1 MLRRRRMGNYIL
13 CQHKRTEHPYY
24 IDNISTNIFSIEE
37 LCFYLYHN
45 IYLLDETIINDGL
58 CQWIKE
64 ELGMKSL
71 GIKLQGLFKTG
82 IDVESFIL
90 PIFKEI
96 HYLSQG
102 EYKELGLKLEQL
114 EEQPELVRQKL
125 KGDYLIH
132 YGKYING
139 IKVYE
144 KVLESNQKSN
154 LGGQFKGS
162 VYHNMGC
169 AYAKLFQMEEALV
182 CFQNAYEQMHT
193 KAALKSYLYAV
204 SMADSKE
211 AYEQKAAEL
220 GVDAQTKAEMD
231 EELRKSMAVLE
242 PSQAQQDFD
251 NAKKEKEQGNREGYY
266 RSMDVLLER
275 MTEEY
280 HKNTG
285 F

>member
-1 MLRRRRMGNYIL
+1 MGDYIL
-13 CQHKRTEHPYY
+13 CQHKRTESPYY

-45 IYLLDETIINDGL
+45 IYLLDETIINDSL

-64 ELGMKSL
+64 ELGLKSL
-71 GIKLQGLFKTG
+71 GIRLQGMLKEA

-96 HYLSQG
+96 HYLSQA
-102 EYKELGLKLEQL
+102 EYKELGLKLEHL
-114 EEQPELVRQKL
+114 AERPELVRKKL
-125 KGDYLIH
+125 KGDYLIR

-144 KVLESNQKSN
+144 KVLESPEESN
-154 LGGQFKGS
+154 LGGQFRGS

-169 AYAKLFQMEEALV
+169 AYAKLFQMDEALA
-182 CFQNAYEQMHT
+182 CFKSAYEYMHT
-193 KAALKSYLYAV
+193 KGALKSYVYAV
-204 SMADSKE
+204 FMADSWE

-220 GVDAQTKAEMD
+220 GVDVRTKAEMD
-231 EELRKSMAVLE
+231 EELRKGMAGVE
-242 PSQAQQDFD
+242 PSQNQLDFV
-251 NAKKEKEQGNREGYY
+251 NAKKEKEEGDLEGYY
-266 RSMDVLLER
+266 RSMDALLER

>member
-1 MLRRRRMGNYIL
+1 MGNYIL
-13 CQHKRTEHPYY
+13 CQHKRTESPYY

-37 LCFYLYHN
+37 LCFYLYNN
-45 IYLLDETIINDGL
+45 IYLLDETIINDSL
-58 CQWIKE
+58 CQWMKE
-64 ELGMKSL
+64 ELGLKSL
-71 GIKLQGLFKTG
+71 GMKLQGMLNAA

-96 HYLSQG
+96 HYLSQA

-114 EEQPELVRQKL
+114 AEQPELVRKKL
-125 KGDYLIH
+125 KGDYLIR

-144 KVLESNQKSN
+144 KVLESPEESN
-154 LGGQFKGS
+154 LGGQFRGC

-169 AYAKLFQMEEALV
+169 AYAKLFQMDEALA
-182 CFQNAYEQMHT
+182 CLKNAYEHMHT

-204 SMADSKE
+204 FMADSRE

-220 GVDAQTKAEMD
+220 GVDVQTKAEMD
-231 EELRKSMAVLE
+231 EELRKSMAALE
-242 PSQAQQDFD
+242 DSQAQQDFV
-251 NAKKEKEQGNREGYY
+251 NAKKEKAQGNLEGYY
-266 RSMDVLLER
+266 RSMDALLER